1 VVVVLRGERD
11 ELELPFL
18 SSATVSAFFSSSTDK
33 LAFND
38 VVSAS
43 NHSFFLA
50 KYYLGILSNFLHVAF
65 RLAIECFS
73 LDFILFQFEFLI

>member
-1 VVVVLRGERD
+1 MVVVLRGERD

-43 NHSFFLA
+43 NHFFFFLLNIT
-50 KYYLGILSNFLHVAF
+50 LGFYQISFMLPLAWRSNVLV
-65 RLAIECFS
+65 
-73 LDFILFQFEFLI
+73 